1 VRVQRQVRDLSSRRS
16 SSQTLRQSGHNKQRV
31 VLVLLRSV
39 TPDQPHCGHLATI
52 RVSESPFG
60 DGYESSISIRRLTN
74 RDLAARPF
82 KEREPSRSS
91 NTQRFGTNQIVC
103 PVSSWADVP
112 QRYES
117 VSRTIGILWEVCLA
131 AQGPTRAC
139 WKRVLK
145 RADSADDDAAMQRFE
160 EQHAQ
165 LQRIA
170 TEGGKGHRKR
180 AQSAA
185 MRDDKP
191 RLSST
196 DSH

>member
-91 NTQRFGTNQIVC
+91 NTPSGLEQSDRVPCVVVGRRAATIRIGQQDNRDPLGSLSGGPGTN
-103 PVSSWADVP
+103 
-112 QRYES
+112 
-117 VSRTIGILWEVCLA
+117 TG
-131 AQGPTRAC
+131 
-139 WKRVLK
+139 VLETG
-145 RADSADDDAAMQRFE
+145 SQ
-160 EQHAQ
+160 
-165 LQRIA
+165 
-170 TEGGKGHRKR
+170 EG
-180 AQSAA
+180 
-185 MRDDKP
+185 
-191 RLSST
+191 RLGRR
-196 DSH
+196 